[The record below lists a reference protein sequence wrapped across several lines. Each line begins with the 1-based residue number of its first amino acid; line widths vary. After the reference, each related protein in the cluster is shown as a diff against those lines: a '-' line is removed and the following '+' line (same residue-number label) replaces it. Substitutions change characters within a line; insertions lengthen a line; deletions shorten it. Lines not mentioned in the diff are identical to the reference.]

1 MAKELDEELLEE
13 DEFDTEEDEA
23 EEMEESAETNEELNE
38 FELCIQAYLN
48 DHANNDEFFKVVYR
62 PEDIKNCCQYII
74 NTVKSTKRSAFTDDE
89 VYKMARDY
97 YIDHKEAPKDKE
109 RAKKIV
115 VPSSKAVKKEEESGQ
130 LSLFDL

>member
-1 MAKELDEELLEE
+1 MLEEKDDELLEE
-13 DEFDTEEDEA
+13 DDYYGEEETETV
-23 EEMEESAETNEELNE
+23 ETGSTELNE

-48 DHANNDEFFKVVYR
+48 DHASNDEFFKAVYKAD
-62 PEDIKNCCQYII
+62 DIRNCCQYII

-97 YIDHKEAPKDKE
+97 YIDHKAAPKDKE
-109 RAKKIV
+109 KAKKIV
-115 VPSSKAVKKEEESGQ
+115 VPSSKTVKKEEESGQ

>member
-1 MAKELDEELLEE
+1 MLEEKDDELLEE
-13 DEFDTEEDEA
+13 DYEEEETETVET
-23 EEMEESAETNEELNE
+23 ESTELNE

-48 DHANNDEFFKVVYR
+48 DHANKDEFFKAVYKAD
-62 PEDIKNCCQYII
+62 DIKNCCQYII

-97 YIDHKEAPKDKE
+97 YIDHKAAPKDKE
-109 RAKKIV
+109 KAKKIV